1 MRTVTAEKLPRP
13 EKVITSL
20 LSPVERFI
28 RTEGASGIAL
38 IGAALVAFV
47 WANSPGSDSYVAMK
61 EITVGV
67 RFGGFELEK
76 PLVDWVN
83 DFLMAIFFFLVGL
96 EIKRELLVGELASL
110 QKAALPAAGAFGGML
125 VPALIYAGLNWDG
138 AVRGWG
144 VPMATDIAFAV
155 GVLALLGPRV
165 LLPAKV
171 FLLALAIVDDLGAVA
186 VIALFYT
193 QALNVTALFI
203 ALSVWAL
210 AILYGRARG
219 SNAMIYPVLGLVVW
233 YFMLQSNV
241 HATVAGVLMAMSV
254 PIRHGMGPKD
264 ADQQTWR
271 TLQEGG
277 FERVEVRM
285 EHLQNVLE
293 QGQSPLH
300 RMERALTPYV
310 AYLIM
315 PVFALFNAGVVIA
328 DSQGALVSAV
338 SLGAFFGLL
347 LGKPIGIVGFAW
359 LAVRAGLAELPE
371 RIDWRAMVGVGLLG
385 GIGFTMA
392 LFIAGLA
399 FEEAPALLDQ
409 AKLGVLAA
417 SVIAATLGLILLASV
432 LPSASSAG
440 ARAAG

>member
-1 MRTVTAEKLPRP
+1 MKTVTVEKLPRP

-28 RTEGASGIAL
+28 RTERASGIAL

-193 QALNVTALFI
+193 QDLNVAALFI
-203 ALSVWAL
+203 SLSVWAL

-219 SNAMIYPVLGLVVW
+219 SNAMVYPCSAWSSGTSCCNRTCMRRSLAFSWRCRCRSGTAW
-233 YFMLQSNV
+233 
-241 HATVAGVLMAMSV
+241 
-254 PIRHGMGPKD
+254 GPKM
-264 ADQQTWR
+264 R
-271 TLQEGG
+271 IS
-277 FERVEVRM
+277 RR
-285 EHLQNVLE
+285 
-293 QGQSPLH
+293 
-300 RMERALTPYV
+300 
-310 AYLIM
+310 
-315 PVFALFNAGVVIA
+315 
-328 DSQGALVSAV
+328 GARFRRAV
-338 SLGAFFGLL
+338 SSGWKSG
-347 LGKPIGIVGFAW
+347 W
-359 LAVRAGLAELPE
+359 STCRTCWNRVRARCTAWNVRSLPTSP
-371 RIDWRAMVGVGLLG
+371 I
-385 GIGFTMA
+385 
-392 LFIAGLA
+392 
-399 FEEAPALLDQ
+399 
-409 AKLGVLAA
+409 
-417 SVIAATLGLILLASV
+417 
-432 LPSASSAG
+432 
-440 ARAAG
+440 

>member
-1 MRTVTAEKLPRP
+1 MICLMHPDQCG
-13 EKVITSL
+13 
-20 LSPVERFI
+20 
-28 RTEGASGIAL
+28 TEARRNEDGHGR
-38 IGAALVAFV
+38 
-47 WANSPGSDSYVAMK
+47 M
-61 EITVGV
+61 

-193 QALNVTALFI
+193 QDLNVAALFI
-203 ALSVWAL
+203 SLSVWAL

-219 SNAMIYPVLGLVVW
+219 SNAMVYPVLGLVVW
-233 YFMLQSNV
+233 YFRLQSNV

-399 FEEAPALLDQ
+399 FEEAPALLDSGQ
-409 AKLGVLAA
+409 ARRACRFRYRGDARPDPSGGHLAERERRWSGA
-417 SVIAATLGLILLASV
+417 GRSDCAGPIAER
-432 LPSASSAG
+432 
-440 ARAAG
+440 RAAPSFVRYRHGRPARG

>member
-1 MRTVTAEKLPRP
+1 
-13 EKVITSL
+13 
-20 LSPVERFI
+20 
-28 RTEGASGIAL
+28 
-38 IGAALVAFV
+38 
-47 WANSPGSDSYVAMK
+47 MK

-193 QALNVTALFI
+193 QDLNVAALFI
-203 ALSVWAL
+203 SLSVWAL

-219 SNAMIYPVLGLVVW
+219 SNAMVYPVLGLVVW

-371 RIDWRAMVGVGLLG
+371 RIDWRAMVGVGLFG

-399 FEEAPALLDQ
+399 FQEAPALLDQ